1 MSLVC
6 ATAPIPPDIL
16 ANRAQPGGKL
26 GSILANRKRKIND
39 YQSSNTNAA
48 STLPTLREDRDDLAW
63 IMCVLL
69 MATRQLA
76 LVNKTGQV
84 NFEINIICRMFVEWI
99 RNIVQQHFMPFFSA
113 MLFLSYDRV
122 IAGYLTRQVA
132 TTFMATCARHYAE
145 SDSITEANAQILLD
159 MESAPVT
166 LHTCNLAICNAITHM
181 VDTNLIL
188 VNQIIR
194 DKLQTPV
201 VPINFLVAILTGES
215 LDMTS
220 NYYEQ
225 IFSWLSQ
232 LVQSRSND
240 TECVMGYLSL
250 TKFGTMEDY
259 NSKEAFLESNFG
271 VAKGNYY
278 TYLTAIRECCSKSFD
293 LTNFLSMDLNM
304 LDFTRFMSR
313 MGVGGDGMLQGYQQ
327 QSPLME
333 NNRST
338 YLFLQSTQEGGAQP
352 QQPRVGVSKSWVSV
366 IQHLLVTSI
375 QGTKDLHADNMF
387 LFGANLTEF
396 ILSRCAPIQSIP
408 AGMAVYESFIHAHEE
423 VVPLHAPV
431 GNRPQYFV
439 RTINDHCAMETGE
452 ASELPAV
459 LGPHPPEDVM
469 HLGSWIQL
477 HTILHNGTKPEVFEY
492 IPEYNGR
499 PPELVMDRRYPLVG
513 AEVQAIGTII
523 LHSTGTAHV
532 TVSTDSENWRNL
544 PPVDLKK
551 WWKFICDKEFMVAP
565 LVFRHHAAFRPEVP
579 NTPLWVSKRFEED
592 DQFINPTGEYLL
604 ARSVD
609 EIEPTGFLDA
619 HSRLLPIGTHVIV
632 QSQAVAPYKLTCT
645 APWVLGCLRYPEADM
660 TEEEQF
666 LKVCVLIRLKETPTC
681 EGGATIV
688 AVSPNDCRIPQDD
701 RRNVCTHAI
710 RVNSV

>member
-1 MSLVC
+1 VSDVFGFLG
-6 ATAPIPPDIL
+6 ATLFSNHAHTSH
-16 ANRAQPGGKL
+16 RAQPGGKL
-26 GSILANRKRKIND
+26 GSILANKTRKISD
-39 YQSSNTNAA
+39 YQASNTNAA
-48 STLPTLREDRDDLAW
+48 STLPTTNEDREDLAW
-63 IMCVLL
+63 VMCVLL

-84 NFEINIICRMFVEWI
+84 NFEINAVCRMFVEWI
-99 RNIVQQHFMPFFSA
+99 RNIIQQHFMPFFSA

-145 SDSITEANAQILLD
+145 SESATEANAQILLD

-215 LDMTS
+215 VDMSSS
-220 NYYEQ
+220 NYEQ
-225 IFSWLSQ
+225 IFSWMSQ
-232 LVQSRSND
+232 VVQNRNNEV
-240 TECVMGYLSL
+240 ECVMGYLSVAKL
-250 TKFGTMEDY
+250 GTMEDY

-271 VAKGNYY
+271 VAKSNYY
-278 TYLTAIRECCSKSFD
+278 TYLTAIRECCSKTFD
-293 LTNFLSMDLNM
+293 LTNFLSMDLSM

-313 MGVGGDGMLQGYQQ
+313 LGVGGDGMLQGYQQ
-327 QSPLME
+327 QNPLMD
-333 NNRST
+333 NSRTT
-338 YLFLQSTQEGGAQP
+338 YLFMQAAQDNAAQP
-352 QQPRVGVSKSWVSV
+352 QQRAGIGKSWVNI

-396 ILSRCAPIQSIP
+396 ILSRCSPIQSIP
-408 AGMAVYESFIHAHEE
+408 AGVVVYESYVHAHEE
-423 VVPLHAPV
+423 VVPLHTRV

-439 RTINDHCAMETGE
+439 RTINDNSAMVNGE

-477 HTILHNGTKPEVFEY
+477 YTILHNGTKPEAFEY

-499 PPELVMDRRYPLVG
+499 PPELVLNRRYPLVG
-513 AEVQAIGTII
+513 DNRIGTLI
-523 LHSTGTAHV
+523 LHSTGTAV
-532 TVSTDSENWRNL
+532 VSL
-544 PPVDLKK
+544 
-551 WWKFICDKEFMVAP
+551 
-565 LVFRHHAAFRPEVP
+565 
-579 NTPLWVSKRFEED
+579 
-592 DQFINPTGEYLL
+592 
-604 ARSVD
+604 
-609 EIEPTGFLDA
+609 
-619 HSRLLPIGTHVIV
+619 
-632 QSQAVAPYKLTCT
+632 
-645 APWVLGCLRYPEADM
+645 
-660 TEEEQF
+660 
-666 LKVCVLIRLKETPTC
+666 
-681 EGGATIV
+681 
-688 AVSPNDCRIPQDD
+688 
-701 RRNVCTHAI
+701 
-710 RVNSV
+710 

>member
-1 MSLVC
+1 MSRSVLQSKY
-6 ATAPIPPDIL
+6 TLPL
-16 ANRAQPGGKL
+16 TLTHRAQPGGKL
-26 GSILANRKRKIND
+26 GSILNSRKRKITD

-48 STLPTLREDRDDLAW
+48 STLPGLAEDREDLAW
-63 IMCVLL
+63 VMCVLL

-84 NFEINIICRMFVEWI
+84 NFEINVVCRMFVEWI
-99 RNIVQQHFMPFFSA
+99 RNIIQQHFMPFFSS

-145 SDSITEANAQILLD
+145 SESATEANAQILLD

-215 LDMTS
+215 VDMSSS
-220 NYYEQ
+220 NYEQ
-225 IFSWLSQ
+225 IFSWMSQ
-232 LVQSRSND
+232 VVQNRNNEV
-240 TECVMGYLSL
+240 ECVMGYLSVAKL
-250 TKFGTMEDY
+250 GTMEDY

-271 VAKGNYY
+271 VAKSNYY
-278 TYLTAIRECCSKSFD
+278 TYLTAIRECCSKTFD
-293 LTNFLSMDLNM
+293 LTNFLSMDLSM

-313 MGVGGDGMLQGYQQ
+313 LGVGGDGMLQGYQQ
-327 QSPLME
+327 QNPLMD
-333 NNRST
+333 NSRTT
-338 YLFLQSTQEGGAQP
+338 YLFMQAAQDNAAQP
-352 QQPRVGVSKSWVSV
+352 QQRAGIGKSWVNI

-396 ILSRCAPIQSIP
+396 ILSRCSPIQSIP
-408 AGMAVYESFIHAHEE
+408 AGVVVYESYVHAHEE
-423 VVPLHAPV
+423 VVPLHTRV

-439 RTINDHCAMETGE
+439 RTINDNSAMVNGE

-477 HTILHNGTKPEVFEY
+477 YTILHNGTKPEAFEY

-499 PPELVMDRRYPLVG
+499 PPELVLNRRYPLVG
-513 AEVQAIGTII
+513 DNRIGALI
-523 LHSTGTAHV
+523 LHSTGTAV
-532 TVSTDSENWRNL
+532 VSLSTDTDHWQVL
-544 PPVDLKK
+544 PPFDLKK
-551 WWKFICDKEFMVAP
+551 WWKFICDKELMTGP
-565 LVFRHHAAFRPEVP
+565 LVFRNHAVFSPDVA
-579 NTPLWVSKRFEED
+579 NTPLWVSMRFREEG
-592 DQFINPTGEYLL
+592 QFLNQTGEYLL
-604 ARSVD
+604 ARS
-609 EIEPTGFLDA
+609 EHETETISFLDA
-619 HSRLLPIGTHVIV
+619 HARLLPLGTHLVV
-632 QSQAVAPYKLTCT
+632 RSQAVDPYGLTCT
-645 APWVLGCLRYPEADM
+645 AEWVLGCLRYPEADM
-660 TEEEQF
+660 VEEEQL

-681 EGGATIV
+681 DGGATIV
-688 AVSPNDCRIPQDD
+688 AVSPLDCRIPPVD
-701 RRNVCTHAI
+701 RRNVCSYAI
-710 RVNSV
+710 KMNSS

>member
-1 MSLVC
+1 M
-6 ATAPIPPDIL
+6 
-16 ANRAQPGGKL
+16 
-26 GSILANRKRKIND
+26 
-39 YQSSNTNAA
+39 
-48 STLPTLREDRDDLAW
+48 PTLQEDREDLAW

-84 NFEINIICRMFVEWI
+84 NFEINVVCRMFVEWI
-99 RNIVQQHFMPFFSA
+99 RNIIQQHFMPFFSA
-113 MLFLSYDRV
+113 MLYLSYDRV

-145 SDSITEANAQILLD
+145 SDSATEANAQILLD

-201 VPINFLVAILTGES
+201 IPINFLVAILTGETV
-215 LDMTS
+215 DMS
-220 NYYEQ
+220 SSHYEQ
-225 IFSWLSQ
+225 IFSWMSQ
-232 LVQSRSND
+232 VVQNRNNEA
-240 TECVMGYLSL
+240 ECVMGYLSVAKL
-250 TKFGTMEDY
+250 GTMEDY

-271 VAKGNYY
+271 VAKSNYY
-278 TYLTAIRECCSKSFD
+278 TYLTAIRECCSKTFD
-293 LTNFLSMDLNM
+293 LTNFLSMELNM

-313 MGVGGDGMLQGYQQ
+313 LGVGGDGMLQGYQQ
-327 QSPLME
+327 QNPLMD
-333 NNRST
+333 NSRSA
-338 YLFLQSTQEGGAQP
+338 YLFTQASQDNAAQRGGI
-352 QQPRVGVSKSWVSV
+352 GKSWVNI

-408 AGMAVYESFIHAHEE
+408 AGIAVYESYVHAHEE
-423 VVPLHAPV
+423 VVPLHIPV
-431 GNRPQYFV
+431 GKRPQYFV
-439 RTINDHCAMETGE
+439 RTINDHSAMVNGE

-477 HTILHNGTKPEVFEY
+477 YTILHNGTKPVAFEY

-499 PPELVMDRRYPLVG
+499 PPELVMNRRYPLVG
-513 AEVQAIGTII
+513 ADGIGTI
-523 LHSTGTAHV
+523 LLQPTGTAHV
-532 TVSTDSENWRNL
+532 IVSEDSENWETL
-544 PPVDLKK
+544 PPVELKK
-551 WWKFICDKEFMVAP
+551 WWKFICDKQLMVAP
-565 LVFRHHAAFRPEVP
+565 LVFRNHAVFKPDVP
-579 NTPLWVSKRFEED
+579 NTPLWVGMRFEED
-592 DQFINPTGEYLL
+592 GQFLNKTGEYLL
-604 ARSVD
+604 ARSPD
-609 EIEPTGFLDA
+609 EIEPMGFLDA
-619 HSRLLPIGTHVIV
+619 HSRLLPIGTHIIV
-632 QSQAVAPYKLTCT
+632 RSQAVIPYRLTCT
-645 APWVLGCLRYPEADM
+645 AEWVLGCLRYPETDM
-660 TEEEQF
+660 VDAEQL

-681 EGGATIV
+681 DDKATVV
-688 AVSPNDCRIPQDD
+688 AVSPMDCRIPSVD
-701 RRNVCTHAI
+701 RRNVCNYAI